1 MRRGYMRCIRYPKY
15 ATYSSFWKRNC
26 PGLNETLEIE
36 MLRKQVCGDL
46 PGISSAIVSAT
57 ASAAAA
63 VHTRDPTVPQDYP
76 PCAVSIPESNSCQY
90 DIRSE
95 ILTRK

>member
-1 MRRGYMRCIRYPKY
+1 MRRGYLRCIRDPKY
-15 ATYSSFWKRNC
+15 ATYSFSWKRSRR
-26 PGLNETLEIE
+26 GLNETLEIE

-63 VHTRDPTVPQDYP
+63 VHTRDPTVAQDYP
-76 PCAVSIPESNSCQY
+76 PCAVSIPKSKGYQY